1 MKSGGSAGML
11 IYRRILSTD
20 IILFSKVHKLQ
31 TTEACRMFRLS
42 PYVTARPA
50 IPESWAL
57 RKDFELI
64 YYSLCPK
71 LLRPLWLE
79 AMAFFLVHD
88 VLQRALP
95 AGQPAGPPALTT
107 SQSAKQAVS
116 CFGFF
121 RCIIFAMHLDIYY
134 V

>member
-1 MKSGGSAGML
+1 
-11 IYRRILSTD
+11 
-20 IILFSKVHKLQ
+20 
-31 TTEACRMFRLS
+31 MFRLS

-95 AGQPAGPPALTT
+95 AGRPAGADNQPV
-107 SQSAKQAVS
+107 SQT
-116 CFGFF
+116 G
-121 RCIIFAMHLDIYY
+121 R
-134 V
+134 